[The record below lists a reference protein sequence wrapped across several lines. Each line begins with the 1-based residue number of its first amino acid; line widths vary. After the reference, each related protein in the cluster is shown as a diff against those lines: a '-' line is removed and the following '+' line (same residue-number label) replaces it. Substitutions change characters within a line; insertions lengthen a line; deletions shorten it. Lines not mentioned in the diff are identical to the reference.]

1 MRLALLAAIAACFAL
16 PAQSSTMLAR
26 QGSDWVRVTDKPCT
40 DQRVLSHLAPGAESR
55 FMAASSIIGGAPFA
69 ACWTLSG
76 NMALII
82 FDDGDKGMIPLSAFK
97 EDLGV

>member
-1 MRLALLAAIAACFAL
+1 MRKLICAALLCAAGSSFAN
-16 PAQSSTMLAR
+16 TMLAR

-82 FDDGDKGMIPLSAFK
+82 FDDGDKGMIPLSEFK